1 MKCIKKIALA
11 AVSCICLLSVVQNT
25 GYTAEKKAWN
35 ADVSFSVGLNEGG
48 YNELAYSDCAQSVS
62 AVSWNLQA
70 DVTKGSFLHKLKFLF
85 YYDKPESVLSDTAV
99 LNQDY
104 DALSGEMYYVV
115 STTSV
120 QAYRGAVEYGC
131 FYTLWGGTQFPGSVG
146 GVIRSDAFIQ
156 LAHYPVITAAVSFCP
171 AVTQS
176 WVPDEEN
183 RISCTLSVPVIGWAL
198 RPPYAGADGLM
209 IEYAEKSP
217 LKILGMGGFTSLHNY
232 QCINFSVDWT
242 HRVKSWLAVRAGA
255 DFYMSRF
262 TEPEERRSVEINLRA
277 GMECRFGRNRRR

>member
-1 MKCIKKIALA
+1 MKCIKKTAIA
-11 AVSCICLLSVVQNT
+11 AVSGICLLSVVQNT
-25 GYTAEKKAWN
+25 GYADEKKAWN
-35 ADVSFSVGLNEGG
+35 GDVSFSVGLNEGG
-48 YNELAYSDCAQSVS
+48 YNELSYSDCAQYVS

-70 DVTKGSFLHKLKFLF
+70 DITKGLFLHKLKLLF
-85 YYDKPESVLSDTAV
+85 YYNKPESVLSDTAV

-104 DALSGEMYYVV
+104 DALAGKMYYVT
-115 STTSV
+115 STTTV

-131 FYTLWGGTQFPGSVG
+131 FYTLWGGTSFPGSVG

-156 LAHYPVITAAVSFCP
+156 LAHYPVVTAAVSFCP
-171 AVTQS
+171 AVIQS

-183 RISCTLSVPVIGWAL
+183 RISCTLSFPIIGWAL

-209 IEYAEKSP
+209 IEYAESRP

-232 QCINFSVDWT
+232 QCINFAVDWT
-242 HRVKSWLAVRAGA
+242 HRVNPWLAVRAGT

-262 TEPEERRSVEINLRA
+262 TEPEERRSVELNFRT
-277 GMECRFGRNRRR
+277 GMEFRYGKNRRK